1 MDAVALFKDVTAGT
15 HRRRLA
21 VDEQLPVLAGLLVI
35 AEREAL
41 IERRDDGVES
51 PAPAAVGVVVGF
63 QPGLTEQLLGQVGRG
78 SAVCKREILRGSPRL
93 LIALC
98 INADYGA
105 RSADLRIHDAA
116 GADDRDGRGDFLVR

>member
-1 MDAVALFKDVTAGT
+1 MHAVALFKDVTAGT
-15 HRRRLA
+15 HRRGLA
-21 VDEQLPVLAGLLVI
+21 VDEKLPVFAGLRI
-35 AEREAL
+35 PAEREAL
-41 IERRDDGVES
+41 IERRSDGVES
-51 PAPAAVGVVVGF
+51 PAPTTIGVVVGL